1 MRCNCINNKV
11 NLTLNSLNSTL
22 LLPSITFFPSFLKLA
37 ETIFV
42 IPLLKYSV
50 SLSSSAL
57 LYSDSYTLNQKT
69 SFVIVVTSLPFSGAD
84 VLSFAFENVSDYLYL
99 ADDQIT
105 VPPPPDGYYETD
117 SFDICVWPTQVANVR
132 G

>member
-1 MRCNCINNKV
+1 M
-11 NLTLNSLNSTL
+11 
-22 LLPSITFFPSFLKLA
+22 
-37 ETIFV
+37 

-105 VPPPPDGYYETD
+105 VPPQPDGYYETD